1 MLLEGKS
8 LAFYEWEG
16 DVNGLLDG
24 VRRSI
29 NGLAEGWSR
38 EQKDHCL
45 QETEAS
51 FKARYRPAPRC
62 STVPRC
68 RRRSSSSSCRAEG
81 GECGAA
87 GRRPVARPSCAPL
100 PFARSRPAPPFAPA
114 AVLGSHHELHV
125 GHALTRRSHQLSVS
139 GRARESERNR
149 VASGEGGVVP
159 TRPAHYVRAVAA
171 TRRP

>member
-51 FKARYRPAPRC
+51 FKARHTAPAPRC
-62 STVPRC
+62 STAPRC
-68 RRRSSSSSCRAEG
+68 RRRRSSNCRAEG
-81 GECGAA
+81 GECSAA
-87 GRRPVARPSCAPL
+87 GRRPVARLLPDAHLPL
-100 PFARSRPAPPFAPA
+100 SRP
-114 AVLGSHHELHV
+114 H
-125 GHALTRRSHQLSVS
+125 LS
-139 GRARESERNR
+139 
-149 VASGEGGVVP
+149 
-159 TRPAHYVRAVAA
+159 
-171 TRRP
+171 RRPQYSGVIMSCMSGTH